1 MDNINFNN
9 KNINYIYNSV
19 LDLCLKF
26 LTLLRYDKNTYMDI
40 WAWANEKFFAHLSP
54 PIVFLVISIL
64 YGDFSLY

>member
-1 MDNINFNN
+1 MLEFAGTKTLRRVTTKKSFIFRLLRLRFIMDNINFNN

-40 WAWANEKFFAHLSP
+40 
-54 PIVFLVISIL
+54 
-64 YGDFSLY
+64 